1 MKFLRILTFITIL
14 SSLFALNSCGLY
26 KKVDQREMPDGASA
40 KARKNIEE
48 GRGAGLGD
56 MSGRRGGNTNYEF
69 STANPM
75 WRATLE
81 TLDFLPLTTD
91 NSYIIWTTLIGY
103 LKTLATVFLTM
114 AMAAVGIS
122 INLSE
127 LKSMGYKP
135 FVVGLIA
142 AITVGFI
149 SLIYIETLIK
159 FI

>member
-1 MKFLRILTFITIL
+1 MGIRFLQLT
-14 SSLFALNSCGLY
+14 SNNY
-26 KKVDQREMPDGASA
+26 VVW
-40 KARKNIEE
+40 
-48 GRGAGLGD
+48 
-56 MSGRRGGNTNYEF
+56 TN
-69 STANPM
+69 
-75 WRATLE
+75 
-81 TLDFLPLTTD
+81 
-91 NSYIIWTTLIGY
+91 LIGY

>member
-1 MKFLRILTFITIL
+1 MIVVRNI
-14 SSLFALNSCGLY
+14 G
-26 KKVDQREMPDGASA
+26 DQVFTPE
-40 KARKNIEE
+40 N
-48 GRGAGLGD
+48 
-56 MSGRRGGNTNYEF
+56 
-69 STANPM
+69 
-75 WRATLE
+75 
-81 TLDFLPLTTD
+81 
-91 NSYIIWTTLIGY
+91 NSYFLWTSLIGY

-127 LKSMGYKP
+127 LRSMGYKP
-135 FVVGLIA
+135 FIVGLIA

>member
-1 MKFLRILTFITIL
+1 MIVVRNIGDQFFTPNN
-14 SSLFALNSCGLY
+14 SSY
-26 KKVDQREMPDGASA
+26 
-40 KARKNIEE
+40 
-48 GRGAGLGD
+48 
-56 MSGRRGGNTNYEF
+56 
-69 STANPM
+69 
-75 WRATLE
+75 
-81 TLDFLPLTTD
+81 DFWI
-91 NSYIIWTTLIGY
+91 NLIGY

-142 AITVGFI
+142 AVTVGFI
-149 SLIYIETLIK
+149 SLVYIETLTK

>member
-1 MKFLRILTFITIL
+1 MLSDRKLLIFI
-14 SSLFALNSCGLY
+14 
-26 KKVDQREMPDGASA
+26 
-40 KARKNIEE
+40 
-48 GRGAGLGD
+48 
-56 MSGRRGGNTNYEF
+56 
-69 STANPM
+69 
-75 WRATLE
+75 
-81 TLDFLPLTTD
+81 
-91 NSYIIWTTLIGY
+91 Y
-103 LKTLATVFLTM
+103 LKTNEKNYSILSIFPYFVLGFVGMIVLRNVGDEIFSKNDNWIEMINWVKASSKILLTM

>member
-1 MKFLRILTFITIL
+1 MIIVRNIGDQFLQLTIT
-14 SSLFALNSCGLY
+14 
-26 KKVDQREMPDGASA
+26 VM
-40 KARKNIEE
+40 
-48 GRGAGLGD
+48 
-56 MSGRRGGNTNYEF
+56 
-69 STANPM
+69 
-75 WRATLE
+75 
-81 TLDFLPLTTD
+81 
-91 NSYIIWTTLIGY
+91 IIWTNLIGY

>member
-1 MKFLRILTFITIL
+1 MIIFRNI
-14 SSLFALNSCGLY
+14 G
-26 KKVDQREMPDGASA
+26 DQ
-40 KARKNIEE
+40 I
-48 GRGAGLGD
+48 
-56 MSGRRGGNTNYEF
+56 F
-69 STANPM
+69 
-75 WRATLE
+75 
-81 TLDFLPLTTD
+81 TTD
-91 NSYIIWTTLIGY
+91 NHSNIIWITVIGY

-142 AITVGFI
+142 AVTVGFI
-149 SLIYIETLIK
+149 SLIYIETLTK